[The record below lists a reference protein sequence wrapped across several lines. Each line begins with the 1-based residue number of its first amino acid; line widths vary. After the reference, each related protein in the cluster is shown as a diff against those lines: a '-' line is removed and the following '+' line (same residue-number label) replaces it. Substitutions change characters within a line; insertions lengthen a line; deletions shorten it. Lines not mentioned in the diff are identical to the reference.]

1 MKKLSYHLN
10 NLNKLFW
17 SKVVESTRVD
27 EKSLSIFRIISG
39 LFLLCF
45 SFPYFVWIEDVP
57 QAFYEPPVLTL
68 TSLYDGFPK
77 SPFFLIVNVLLL
89 ILAICITVGVRAR
102 LSSILYLFF
111 LYIAA
116 SFHFSFGKIDHGFI
130 FYFMLLLCMCFSN
143 WGSYLAVIPDKK
155 LDPKFSDRALSLLA
169 IFLCFGFFT
178 AGFEKAIRWINF
190 DLSSNGTGAWFY
202 KEIELRNYLL
212 APYVPK
218 YLPFVAFKLMD
229 YVAVIFE
236 LLPVFLLLHSK
247 KAWRVWLMFACLFHL
262 CNAVMLNI
270 NFATVTIVY
279 LAFADYSN
287 FYEKLKAFFKNR
299 SSWMLSSFLL
309 LLICIARL
317 NYLINKV
324 PATNILLPNERTEA
338 NLYFGLLLYASV
350 LYVLWMNTF
359 RKQHV

>member
-27 EKSLSIFRIISG
+27 EKSLSAFRIISG

-89 ILAICITVGVRAR
+89 ILAVCITVGVRAR
-102 LSSILYLFF
+102 FSSILYLLF

-155 LDPKFSDRALSLLA
+155 LDPKFNDRALCLLA

-178 AGFEKAIRWINF
+178 AGFEKARYQYGMGVFKIDWALDAPIPFLAQECRAA
-190 DLSSNGTGAWFY
+190 GTIHIGNTLE
-202 KEIELRNYLL
+202 EIAYSEEQISKGKHPDRPFVLL
-212 APYVPK
+212 AQQSLFDKSRAPEGKQVGWAYCHVP
-218 YLPFVAFKLMD
+218 
-229 YVAVIFE
+229 
-236 LLPVFLLLHSK
+236 
-247 KAWRVWLMFACLFHL
+247 
-262 CNAVMLNI
+262 NG
-270 NFATVTIVY
+270 
-279 LAFADYSN
+279 
-287 FYEKLKAFFKNR
+287 
-299 SSWMLSSFLL
+299 SS
-309 LLICIARL
+309 
-317 NYLINKV
+317 
-324 PATNILLPNERTEA
+324 
-338 NLYFGLLLYASV
+338 
-350 LYVLWMNTF
+350 
-359 RKQHV
+359 